1 MTSGAQ
7 TREGQFVEVN
17 WGIYGVLIGSKVFLP
32 SRWTM
37 LKKVLTVG
45 AVRRWFHLA
54 GKPPHVGV
62 NVVGLACP
70 LHHPTTSSH

>member
-37 LKKVLTVG
+37 LKKVLTVRQNFSWAHDVTG
-45 AVRRWFHLA
+45 
-54 GKPPHVGV
+54 
-62 NVVGLACP
+62 P
-70 LHHPTTSSH
+70 LLL